1 MNDMKW
7 VGLSLKARFLNST
20 LSVFLTAFGVML
32 ALIILQFGHHV
43 QNRLSADGQNIDIVV
58 GAKGSPIQLILSS
71 IYHADIPTGNIPY
84 EDFVQLKRHPH
95 IKTAIP
101 LALGDNWRGYRIVG
115 THETYLKHYQAEMA
129 AGQVWTKPFEAVAGA
144 SVPLK
149 VKDTFLGAH
158 GLDVSGHVH
167 DEEKYQIVG
176 KLKPTGTVLDRLILT
191 SLDSVLLL
199 HGVDG
204 VEGHHDHE
212 EHGHEDEHT
221 HHDHEEHG
229 YEGEHAHHD
238 HEGHGHEDE
247 HAHADHEDEHAHH
260 DHEAYGH
267 EDEHTDHDAHS
278 NTAAEAEI
286 TAILLETK
294 TPLANM
300 NLPRKIQRE
309 TNLQAAN
316 PALEMARLSQIMG
329 LGAKSFTMLSILI
342 IVIASLSIFTGLAGS
357 FQNRMGDF
365 AVLRAMGYS
374 QGRIFKMI
382 ALEGL
387 VITILGLIIGMVFG
401 YLGFNLMV
409 ETIAALAHSGAA
421 FTITID
427 MAWVALCVLL
437 AGLLASV
444 LPAYRAAKVDIAHQ
458 LSRHI

>member
-129 AGQVWTKPFEAVAGA
+129 AGQVWTKPFETVAGA

-221 HHDHEEHG
+221 HHDHE
-229 YEGEHAHHD
+229 
-238 HEGHGHEDE
+238 
-247 HAHADHEDEHAHH
+247 DEHAHH
-260 DHEAYGH
+260 DHEAHGH